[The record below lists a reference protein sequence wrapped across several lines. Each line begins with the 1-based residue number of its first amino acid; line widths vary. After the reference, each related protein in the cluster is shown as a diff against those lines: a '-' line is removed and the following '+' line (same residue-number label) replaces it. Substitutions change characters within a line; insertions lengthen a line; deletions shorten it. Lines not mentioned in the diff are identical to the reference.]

1 VGERVSEGA
10 PQSESLARVTILVLH
25 GPNLSLLGKREPEIY
40 GQTTLDEVDRSLI
53 ELGVELGASLI
64 LRRSNHEGHLV
75 DWMHEA
81 AFGTGAMERID
92 GLLINPGGLT
102 HTSVVLRD
110 AIAGIGRPTVEV
122 HLTNTAGARALST
135 HLAGGAGV
143 HRDHRGLRSEQL
155 HPWLTGARRVSPGAL
170 AASLLRRK
178 P

>member
-1 VGERVSEGA
+1 MGERVAEGA

-122 HLTNTAGARALST
+122 HLTNTAAREPFRHTSLVAPVCIGTIAGFGPSSYTLGLRALV
-135 HLAGGAGV
+135 GY
-143 HRDHRGLRSEQL
+143 LR
-155 HPWLTGARRVSPGAL
+155 ARSQRLS
-170 AASLLRRK
+170 
-178 P
+178 